1 MQNCISTRAIL
12 HTDEGLHICN
22 FAQMIEQQKAV
33 RELVQ
38 RMLAET
44 GLSLTEL
51 ARRAGVSSTTLTRF
65 MNKDVKHTLSVSTL
79 GKLSVASGVSLP
91 MGLALPGAA
100 TAAPRPAAGSLMV
113 PRRGEMAQD
122 LPVYGTAQGANGEG
136 AFIINMGGQV
146 DRIRRPP
153 GLTANRDAFAIYVEG
168 DSMEPRFEPGETVV
182 IDPNRPVRPGDDV
195 VLLLESP
202 EPGQPPQAYIKRLVR
217 RGAERVLVRQYNPP
231 RQMEFPTAAVKRIF
245 RVMRVGELLG

>member
-1 MQNCISTRAIL
+1 MSS
-12 HTDEGLHICN
+12 D
-22 FAQMIEQQKAV
+22 QQKAV

-44 GLSLTEL
+44 GLTLTEL

-65 MNKDVKHTLSVSTL
+65 MNKDVKHTLSMSTL
-79 GKLSVASGVSLP
+79 GKLSVASGVGVP
-91 MGLALPGAA
+91 MGISLPGAA
-100 TAAPRPAAGSLMV
+100 VAAPRPAEALVV

-153 GLTANRDAFAIYVEG
+153 GLAANRDAFAIYVEG
-168 DSMEPRFEPGETVV
+168 DSMEPRFEPGEVV
-182 IDPNRPVRPGDDV
+182 VVDPNRPVRPGDDV

-202 EPGQPPQAYIKRLVR
+202 EPGRPPKAYIKRLVR
-217 RGAERVLVRQYNPP
+217 RGAERILVKQYNPP
-231 RQMEFPTAAVKRIF
+231 REMEFPTAAVQKIF

>member
-1 MQNCISTRAIL
+1 MS
-12 HTDEGLHICN
+12 
-22 FAQMIEQQKAV
+22 EQQIAV
-33 RELVQ
+33 RDLVQ
-38 RMLAET
+38 QMLAET
-44 GLSLTEL
+44 GLTLTEL

-65 MNKDVKHTLSVSTL
+65 MNKDVKHTLSMSTL
-79 GKLSVASGVSLP
+79 GKLSVASGVGVP
-91 MGLALPGAA
+91 MGLSAPGVVA
-100 TAAPRPAAGSLMV
+100 RPPAESLAV
-113 PRRGEMAQD
+113 PRRADMPHD

-153 GLTANRDAFAIYVEG
+153 GLMANRDAFAIYVEG

-182 IDPNRPVRPGDDV
+182 VDPNRPVRPGDDI

-202 EPGQPPQAYIKRLVR
+202 EPGRPPCAYIKRLVR
-217 RGAERVLVRQYNPP
+217 RGAERILVRQYNPP
-231 RQMEFPTAAVKRIF
+231 REMEFPTAAVRKIF

>member
-1 MQNCISTRAIL
+1 MS
-12 HTDEGLHICN
+12 
-22 FAQMIEQQKAV
+22 EQQTAV

-38 RMLAET
+38 QMLAET
-44 GLSLTEL
+44 GLTLTEL

-65 MNKDVKHTLSVSTL
+65 MNKDVKHTLSMSTL
-79 GKLSVASGVSLP
+79 GKLSVASGVSVP
-91 MGLALPGAA
+91 MGMALPGVAGAA
-100 TAAPRPAAGSLMV
+100 AARPPAEGLAI
-113 PRRGEMAQD
+113 PRRGDMPQD
-122 LPVYGTAQGANGEG
+122 LPVYGTAQGANGAG
-136 AFIINMGGQV
+136 AFVINMGGQV

-153 GLTANRDAFAIYVEG
+153 GLMANRDAFAIYVEG

-182 IDPNRPVRPGDDV
+182 VDPNRPVRPGDDV

-217 RGAERVLVRQYNPP
+217 RGAERILVKQYNPP
-231 RQMEFPTAAVKRIF
+231 RQMEFPTAAVKKIF